1 MAHPYEKYESTPA
14 WRVIDEAI
22 TALVKNHDLQETTAR
37 QYIVGY
43 LCKQLSEAALL
54 HEVSES

>member
-14 WRVIDEAI
+14 WRVIDEAMS
-22 TALVKNHDLQETTAR
+22 ALVKNRDLHETTAR

-43 LCKQLSEAALL
+43 LCKQLNEAGLL
-54 HEVSES
+54 THHK